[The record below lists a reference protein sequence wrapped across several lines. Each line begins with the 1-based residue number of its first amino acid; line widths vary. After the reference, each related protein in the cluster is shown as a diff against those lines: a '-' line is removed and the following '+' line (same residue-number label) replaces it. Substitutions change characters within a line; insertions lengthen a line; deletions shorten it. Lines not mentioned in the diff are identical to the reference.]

1 MNAQLNTNKKI
12 QTFQQ
17 VVKIMRSAITF
28 YFKEIYPTFDKF
40 QAFLTNQKVVDL
52 SDAEN
57 LTFAQYIYKILFRRY
72 HNSNIQFDTI
82 EDFECELANV
92 LEDNFAKYKRQVK
105 LAKQMQQLTD
115 NDILTISKALANQ
128 SNNPNTKATDP
139 TQPLEYISAQAF
151 TIATD
156 NKLQGY
162 LRALQNIPTQLIDA
176 MLLRCVNLFKT
187 IIPNQVYVY
196 GDKKE

>member
-1 MNAQLNTNKKI
+1 MS
-12 QTFQQ
+12 
-17 VVKIMRSAITF
+17 SAITF

-40 QAFLTNQKVVDL
+40 QAFLTRENVVDL

-72 HNSNIQFDTI
+72 HNSNIQFDTV

-92 LEDNFAKYKRQVK
+92 LEDNFAKYKRQVE

-115 NDILTISKALANQ
+115 NEILIISKALANQ
-128 SNNPNTKATDP
+128 SNNPNTKPTDP

-162 LRALQNIPTQLIDA
+162 LRALQNIPTKLIDA

>member
-1 MNAQLNTNKKI
+1 MS
-12 QTFQQ
+12 
-17 VVKIMRSAITF
+17 SAITF

-92 LEDNFAKYKRQVK
+92 LEDNFAKYKRQVE

-162 LRALQNIPTQLIDA
+162 LRALQNIPTQLIDE
-176 MLLRCVNLFKT
+176 MLMRCANLFKT
-187 IIPNQVYVY
+187 LIPNQIFVY
-196 GDKKE
+196 ENEEE